1 MKIYKLIKTYPDSP
15 LLDSIVK
22 VEDNDDTYVNKYWLN
37 ITWDKNLE
45 DSIGKYVSLK
55 LHGSVSKCMYVL
67 VEDVIISDVLHIV
80 SKEKVYSVLN
90 YKIKVEDNLL
100 DMINSLPQIGSY
112 YTSRLDNT
120 DIIVIPIEIRKKDY
134 NSFTI
139 TFFTYCKD
147 NISSSTNIRKLLE
160 ENGKFKH
167 ITYTQIT
174 SISLEDFNKSYILL
188 QDNNIYNTITDEFD

>member
-1 MKIYKLIKTYPDSP
+1 MKIYKLIKTYPNSP
-15 LLDSIVK
+15 LLNSIVK
-22 VEDNDDTYVNKYWLN
+22 VEDNDDTYVNKYWLD

-55 LHGSVSKCMYVL
+55 LHDSVGKCMYVL
-67 VEDVIISDVLHIV
+67 VEDIIISNVLYIV
-80 SKEKVYSVLN
+80 SKGKVYSVLN

-100 DMINSLPQIGSY
+100 DMVSSLPQIGSY
-112 YTSRLDNT
+112 YTNKLDNI
-120 DIIVIPIEIRKKDY
+120 DMIIIPIEVRRKDY
-134 NSFTI
+134 GSFII

-147 NISSSTNIRKLLE
+147 NIVSGIDIRRLTDE
-160 ENGKFKH
+160 DGKFKH

-174 SISLEDFNKSYILL
+174 SISLEDFHKSYILL